1 MAFARAMPASPSL
14 LLICQ
19 AGQGVGL
26 GHLSRCLVAARAIQG
41 KGVPVTLL
49 IQSEKLERSDLD
61 AFEHHFIDHS
71 TDLLAQVD
79 QLLSMQQFSTLI
91 LDLQPAKTPAMLVP
105 ALRRWRQ
112 KGLRVVGIDSLR
124 SEQHELDLLFIPSF
138 HYPQASA
145 DTCRVPTLF
154 GWDCLLIDGPRPEQ
168 AWQPGPRVLALTGGS
183 DATGLGRHWPSLLDA
198 QLPSGS
204 EVDWV
209 TGPFAQAPVFAQ
221 EAQHVWQEHIA
232 PNGLGPLMSQC
243 HYAVTIYGV
252 SLFELLYRGIPTVVF
267 SPYGDK
273 DQAELDLIT
282 QAGVAW
288 VARDEYHATEL
299 LADLMKQ
306 PEQAAQLSRRAKA
319 LLCTSG
325 GERLADAITSTKS

>member
-1 MAFARAMPASPSL
+1 MPASPSL

-41 KGVPVTLL
+41 KGVAVTLL
-49 IQSEKLERSDLD
+49 IQSEKLERSDLG

-71 TDLLAQVD
+71 DDLLARVD
-79 QLLSMQQFSTLI
+79 QLLGLQPFSTLV
-91 LDLQPAKTPAMLVP
+91 LDLQPAKTPALLVP

-112 KGLRVVGIDSLR
+112 KGLRVIGIDSLR
-124 SEQHELDLLFIPSF
+124 LMPNEVDLLFIPSF
-138 HYPQASA
+138 HYQATSA
-145 DTCRVPTLF
+145 DASHVPTLF
-154 GWDCLLIDGPRPEQ
+154 GWDCLLIDGPRPEH
-168 AWQPGPRVLALTGGS
+168 AWEPGPRVLALTGGS
-183 DATGLGRHWPSLLDA
+183 DATGLGRHWPRLLDA

-209 TGPFAQAPVFAQ
+209 TGPFAQAPVLDQAAQ
-221 EAQHVWQEHIA
+221 QVWREHVA

-252 SLFELLYRGIPTVVF
+252 SFFELLYQGIPTVVF

-273 DQAELDLIT
+273 DHAELDLIA

-299 LADLMKQ
+299 LATLMKQ
-306 PEQAAQLSRRAKA
+306 PEHAAQLSRRASA